1 MIEVKNLVKRYS
13 DVYAVDDISFSVKTG
28 EIVGF
33 LGPNGAGKTTTMNI
47 LTGYLSSTSGTV
59 LIGGVDI
66 NEKPIEVKKQIGFLP
81 EQPPLYNDMTVYE
94 YLSFVY
100 DLKSCKL
107 SKDKHLQEVAEVVK
121 LIDVKDRLIRN
132 LSKGY
137 KQRVGIAAA
146 IVGDPKIIIFDEPTV
161 GLDPKQI
168 IEVRNLIRT
177 LGKNHTVILS
187 THILSEVQAICNRI
201 LVINNG
207 KLIADEK
214 TSNLFSALNQSLKF
228 KVKVSGP
235 QKEVYSLLRGL
246 PGVTGVQE
254 TGVKEL
260 DAFTFIVEAS
270 NGIDIR
276 KPMFKALSAKGWPIM
291 GLENTD
297 GELEDVFIKLI
308 DKDSGKKKKGDRN

>member
-228 KVKVSGP
+228 KVMVSGP

-308 DKDSGKKKKGDRN
+308 DKDSGKKKKGDRS